1 MNQPIDRLGL
11 NFYSAPTIRQGD
23 DGNPEVVEFPEG
35 HPRTGFDWPVTPE
48 GLYWSVRF
56 HHERYGLPVM
66 IAENGLS
73 SLDWVSEDGS
83 VHDAQRIDFTSRYL
97 KSLHRAHVEGYPVDG
112 YFHWSLMDNFE
123 WAEGYRH
130 RFGLVHV
137 DFETQKR
144 TIKDSGW
151 WYRTV
156 IRENGLRGPVDKGR
170 AVVLETSS
178 VAESEAATRS

>member
-1 MNQPIDRLGL
+1 MRVFTDRGPAVSPEELRLMSEPVDLLGL
-11 NFYSAPTIRQGD
+11 NFYSAPIIRRGENGEPTVVQANPGD
-23 DGNPEVVEFPEG
+23 
-35 HPRTGFDWPVTPE
+35 PRTGFDWPITPE

-56 HHERYGLPVM
+56 HHERYGLPMM

-73 SLDWVSEDGS
+73 SLDWVSEDGA
-83 VHDAQRIDFTSRYL
+83 VHDPQRIDFTSRYL
-97 KSLHRAHVEGYPVDG
+97 RSL
-112 YFHWSLMDNFE
+112 LDNFE

-151 WYRTV
+151 WYRDV
-156 IRENGLRGPVDKGR
+156 IRRNGLDPRRGLDSFALIDPEATLR
-170 AVVLETSS
+170 AV
-178 VAESEAATRS
+178 